1 MLYQSEYRNYPEFTQ
16 ALAKA
21 SKSGR
26 GHGIPEAIIFDRATD
41 QPFAV
46 IEAKPLASDIE
57 LALSEAEG
65 YADAL
70 WETGSQPLAI
80 GLAGTSDDA
89 FALRVSKRVGRTW
102 QPVTYDGHPIG
113 WIPTRADLE
122 RIARPGTPTEIRP
135 SIPPP
140 EVLAAKADEIN
151 RLLRESG
158 IKDEFRPAVV
168 GAIMLA
174 LWQSKGAIRKD
185 PSHILL
191 DINQA
196 CGQAFWNAKKPDLAK
211 SIRVDEAN
219 ADLAVNARRIV
230 SILERLNVTV
240 LTAEHDYLGHLY
252 EAFFRYTGGNTIG
265 QYFTPRH
272 VSEFTAA
279 LMEVTSADVVLD
291 PSCGTGGF
299 LIAVMNR
306 LSINEHLTKAQ
317 VVSIIQQRLIGFD
330 KEPVTAA
337 LCVANMILRGDGS
350 TSVHRGDCFAS
361 DDYPIGGADIVLT
374 NPPFPHAKTDTP
386 PERFITRSLEGLK
399 HRGRMGAV
407 VPRSLMSKQTNW
419 HKSILEKN
427 TLDGVV
433 VLPDELF
440 APYASSYT
448 VVLMMTK
455 GIKHKKDRPVF
466 FCRIENDGFRRR
478 KSVRVRCDGEELT
491 QALDAYQK
499 RKTIP
504 GFCGWSPLVEDA
516 GWDAGYYIPARPL
529 SENEVNAQSATL
541 TRNGAAFVV
550 THAPEL
556 IVLNN
561 AIAQGELETIDYRV
575 VKKKTKVPK
584 SDSNESIISAY
595 FDIYY
600 GQKSLHNKDGL
611 TDGKSLVISS
621 SGIDNGC
628 YGFYDFSDLIQPPFV
643 TVPSTG
649 SIGRAHVQKW
659 PCGVTDDCLVLL
671 PKPGVARELL
681 YVAAAVIRQ
690 ERWRFNYGRKITP
703 DRIANY
709 PVPNSGAVLARVRE
723 HIAEGLRIEDV
734 ALEIAEDAFD
744 LEVGEKALEEIKNA
758 PETMLSGDELE
769 AQMKLWMA

>member
-1 MLYQSEYRNYPEFTQ
+1 MLFQTEYRNYPELAQ

-26 GHGIPEAIIFDRATD
+26 GHGIPEAIILDRATD
-41 QPFAV
+41 QPFAI
-46 IEAKPLASDIE
+46 IEVKPLASDIDQ
-57 LALSEAEG
+57 AISEAQG
-65 YADAL
+65 YADAM
-70 WETGSQPLAI
+70 WAAGSQPIAI
-80 GLAGTSDDA
+80 ALAGTSDDE
-89 FALRVSKRVGRTW
+89 FQLRVSKRVGPDW

-122 RIARPGTPTEIRP
+122 RIARPGSPTEIRP

-140 EVLAAKADEIN
+140 EVLASRADEIN

-174 LWQSKGAIRKD
+174 LWQSKGNIRKD
-185 PSHILL
+185 PANILS

-211 SIRVDEAN
+211 SIKVDEAN
-219 ADLAVNARRIV
+219 SDLAINSRRIV

-279 LMEVTSADVVLD
+279 LLDVTSSDVVLD

-306 LSINEHLTKAQ
+306 LSVNEHLSKAQ
-317 VVSIIQQRLIGFD
+317 VVSIIQQRLVGFD

-350 TSVHRGDCFAS
+350 TSVHRGDCFTS
-361 DDYPIGGADIVLT
+361 DEYPVGQADIILT

-386 PERFITRSLEGLK
+386 PERFISRSLEGLR

-407 VPRSLMSKQTNW
+407 VPRSLMSKQTRW
-419 HKSILEKN
+419 HVSVLEKN
-427 TLDGVV
+427 TLDGVI

-440 APYASSYT
+440 APYAASYT

-455 GIKHKKDRPVF
+455 GVKHRKDHPVF

-478 KSVRVRCDGEELT
+478 KSVRVRCDGEQLSL
-491 QALDAYQK
+491 ALGAY
-499 RKTIP
+499 RNRRSIP
-504 GFCGWSPLVEDA
+504 GFCGWSPLVEGA

-529 SENEVNAQSATL
+529 SEDEVNAQSAAL

-556 IVLNN
+556 IALND
-561 AIAQGELETIDYRV
+561 ATARGELTPIDYRS
-575 VKKKTKVPK
+575 VKRKKAANAAPSGSV
-584 SDSNESIISAY
+584 ISSY
-595 FDIYY
+595 FEIYY
-600 GQKSLHNKDGL
+600 GQKSLHSKDGL

-628 YGFYDFSDLIQPPFV
+628 YGFFDFPDIIAPPFV

-659 PCGVTDDCLVLL
+659 PCGVTDDCLVLI
-671 PKPGVARELL
+671 PREGVAREML

-703 DRIANY
+703 ERIADY
-709 PVPNSGAVLARVRE
+709 PVPNDEAVLARVRA
-723 HIAEGLRIEDV
+723 HIAEGLKIEEV
-734 ALEIAEDAFD
+734 ALEIAEDTLDVEVAFER
-744 LEVGEKALEEIKNA
+744 LREMENTPSAVLKGEEAEEK
-758 PETMLSGDELE
+758 L
-769 AQMKLWMA
+769 KLWLA